1 MRHATAL
8 KNNRF
13 SAHCTLRGVGRIGAL
28 LDVARAVLKRF
39 MSRGSRK
46 GLKTMSNEWRD
57 LGRKVSRGITKYD
70 TKRRTMDCRLIMAA
84 AVAVASGY

>member
-1 MRHATAL
+1 
-8 KNNRF
+8 
-13 SAHCTLRGVGRIGAL
+13 
-28 LDVARAVLKRF
+28 
-39 MSRGSRK
+39 
-46 GLKTMSNEWRD
+46 MSNEWRD